1 MVSYLRKVYICAGEK
16 DLTTTSFY
24 VVILSSCEFYQV
36 FVCSKE
42 MEVA

>member
-1 MVSYLRKVYICAGEK
+1 MSHLREVLICAGEK

-24 VVILSSCEFYQV
+24 VVILSSCEISRV
-36 FVCSKE
+36 FVCIKE

>member
-1 MVSYLRKVYICAGEK
+1 MSYLLEINICAGEK

-24 VVILSSCEFYQV
+24 VVILSSCEFSRV
-36 FVCSKE
+36 LVCIKE

>member
-1 MVSYLRKVYICAGEK
+1 MSYLREVLIYAGEK

-24 VVILSSCEFYQV
+24 VVILSSCEFSRV
-36 FVCSKE
+36 LVCSKE